1 MTPRPSK
8 VCPGTRVNCPYC
20 GRLLHHVSVRNG
32 DFFAQCEG
40 RRCRAHFY
48 VTCTARLCSVFAVT
62 PEERARFE
70 ADQSSGDEIL
80 AALGV
85 RLAEAA

>member
-1 MTPRPSK
+1 MTQRTSEI
-8 VCPGTRVNCPYC
+8 CPGTRVACPKC
-20 GRLLHHVSVRNG
+20 GRTLNRVSVRNG

-40 RRCRAHFY
+40 RRCQAHFY
-48 VTCTARLCSVFAVT
+48 VTCTARLCSVLEVT
-62 PEERARFE
+62 RDERARFE
-70 ADQSSGDEIL
+70 ADQSTSEEIL

>member
-1 MTPRPSK
+1 MTPRLSK
-8 VCPGTRVNCPYC
+8 ICPGTRVACPQC
-20 GRLLHHVSVRNG
+20 GRVLHHVSVRNG
-32 DFFAQCEG
+32 DFFARCEE
-40 RRCRAHFY
+40 RNCRAHFY
-48 VTCTARLCSVFAVT
+48 VTCSVRLCSVLHVT

-70 ADQSSGDEIL
+70 ADQSTGDEIL